1 MFAVA
6 CKELVVSS
14 GDTVVV
20 PSVGSTLVVVVV
32 SVGAAER
39 KHGKAVGSPNVIKK
53 NVFTSLNQGRV
64 VQSPIS
70 INPGLTLNET
80 YGVNPG
86 LALIRL

>member
-1 MFAVA
+1 MFAVV

-53 NVFTSLNQGRV
+53 NVSLNQGRV

-86 LALIRL
+86 LALIGL